1 MLTFSAAS
9 VAVATVLLRSLVC
22 RDWFSSWMG
31 SITLGLRSRSDIL
44 EADRSSSGTPADCL
58 SRRTRAASAFNSSK
72 VQLSV
77 WRSRG
82 MRSFESSLAAIVH
95 GTSGGEGDGERLE
108 TVDLLTRVDML
119 RRILRGSTALAVD
132 ACVGVQ

>member
-1 MLTFSAAS
+1 MA
-9 VAVATVLLRSLVC
+9 
-22 RDWFSSWMG
+22 
-31 SITLGLRSRSDIL
+31 LGLRSRSDIL
-44 EADRSSSGTPADCL
+44 DVDRSSSGVPADCL
-58 SRRTRAASAFNSSK
+58 SRRTRVASVFNSSK

-82 MRSFESSLAAIVH
+82 IRSFDSSLAAIVH
-95 GTSGGEGDGERLE
+95 GTSGGEGEGERLE

-119 RRILRGSTALAVD
+119 RRILRGSTALAVE